1 MTKSATMDR
10 GDILN
15 KMWPERMVEFL
26 NRSVNLKHQYKDDPD
41 GYQKVRARAL
51 DEFAAKADL
60 IVDQYRAANS

>member
-1 MTKSATMDR
+1 MTKSATKDR

-41 GYQKVRARAL
+41 GYQKERARAL
-51 DEFAAKADL
+51 DEFAAKTDQ
-60 IVDQYRAANS
+60 IVDQYRAANP